1 MPDFVFALVAHGKP
15 LTEINAHPGLQVYRE
30 GRVVELP
37 EGRGW
42 LRLPEGES
50 RKAEGKRCY
59 PARAPGRIL
68 TLGPLSDAE
77 QQRNRP
83 WVDFLRD
90 EG

>member
-37 EGRGW
+37 EGRGRV
-42 LRLPEGES
+42 RL
-50 RKAEGKRCY
+50 KAKGGRAV
-59 PARAPGRIL
+59 ARGM
-68 TLGPLSDAE
+68 
-77 QQRNRP
+77 
-83 WVDFLRD
+83 RD